1 MKYSLPIILMLC
13 VACSTSPKQK
23 TGSGTSDAAFIP
35 AATHENGWLK
45 RGDGPVLGG
54 PEMGTCFDVNVIPDG
69 SAKFNMYFSWRP
81 KKAIALSRS
90 EDGIAWTD
98 PKIVLEY
105 DESSGWED
113 DLNRSCTLFLDGIY
127 HMWYTGQAR
136 GYSKIGYAVSN
147 DGEHFERVTTDPV
160 MVPEFNYEGYSVMNP
175 YVLYDEDRGVFR
187 MWYACGETYEP
198 NMIAYAES
206 EDGLRWTRSPLNP
219 IFVKGGD
226 WEQDRIG
233 GCEVHRLPDGRFIMF
248 YIGYSDIHTARIG
261 AAISPDGIR
270 QWKRLDSNPLIEPT
284 EGYFD
289 ALACYKPSVYRDEE
303 NDRWLLWYNGRNQG
317 AEYIGYAVHEGLKLD

>member
-1 MKYSLPIILMLC
+1 MKYCFPIVLMVC

-23 TGSGTSDAAFIP
+23 TGVGTSDAAFIP

-45 RGDGPVLGG
+45 RGEGPVLGG

-69 SAKFNMYFSWRP
+69 SAKYNMYFSWRP

-90 EDGIAWTD
+90 EDGVSWTD

-105 DESSGWED
+105 EESSGWED
-113 DLNRSCTLFLDGIY
+113 DLNRSCTLFLNGVY

-136 GYSKIGYAVSN
+136 GYSKIGYAVST

-198 NMIAYAES
+198 NMIA
-206 EDGLRWTRSPLNP
+206 
-219 IFVKGGD
+219 
-226 WEQDRIG
+226 
-233 GCEVHRLPDGRFIMF
+233 LPSRK
-248 YIGYSDIHTARIG
+248 TACAG
-261 AAISPDGIR
+261 
-270 QWKRLDSNPLIEPT
+270 
-284 EGYFD
+284 
-289 ALACYKPSVYRDEE
+289 SVRP
-303 NDRWLLWYNGRNQG
+303 
-317 AEYIGYAVHEGLKLD
+317 